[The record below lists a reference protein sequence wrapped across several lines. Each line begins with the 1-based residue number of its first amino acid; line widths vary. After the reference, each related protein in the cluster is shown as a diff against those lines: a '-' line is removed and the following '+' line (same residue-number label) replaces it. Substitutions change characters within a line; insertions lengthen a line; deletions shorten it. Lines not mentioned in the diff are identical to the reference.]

1 LPDCDRLLEGNA
13 PPFSCAGPP
22 KAATKVQGALAP
34 SAVVLAMQR
43 SGLLCST
50 SIILFSSSTIS
61 SGCRPQIISS
71 AELPSTS
78 PSKSRPDS
86 RQLFQFAMP
95 TNHFCIIQRSAWFE
109 YWLICL
115 LRGGTRKGALCWL
128 VLLGFASACHYRGL
142 GTIHSK
148 QLPRQFVV

>member
-86 RQLFQFAMP
+86 RQLFQHSFIYTICNAHQSFLYNSTQCMVRILVNMP
-95 TNHFCIIQRSAWFE
+95 IEGRNTQ
-109 YWLICL
+109 
-115 LRGGTRKGALCWL
+115 GGALCWL
-128 VLLGFASACHYRGL
+128 VLLGFAPACHCRGL
-142 GTIHSK
+142 GTIHLGS
-148 QLPRQFVV
+148 